1 MASRRQPPT
10 SLTSADAAHLAA
22 WGGWGPDVRDDL
34 QPLFARLR
42 DEAPVHEVTLAD
54 GHPAYLVV
62 GHAAARQALNDPR
75 ISKDMQAAL
84 AGDPGVVA
92 EGLPGRAFSH
102 HMLNVDPPDHTRLR
116 RLVAP
121 AFSVARVAALEAPIQ
136 EIADSLLDDL
146 APLPTRT
153 PAARRALVDG
163 LAWGDLDYAGGGAG
177 ADRSPGREEQPVD
190 LVAGYA
196 RPLPFQVIGELLGVP
211 PADRAALQGWFA
223 TLLSPWSGEPPDEV
237 VEASDSIVAYLD
249 DLVAAKRFRPG
260 DDLVSELV
268 AASVDGDRLTHQELL
283 STLFQLVVAGH
294 DTTTS
299 LIGNAV
305 VALLDHPDQLARLVA
320 EPALVPAAIEEL
332 LRFAAPVPHA
342 TFRYATE
349 DLEIDGVPVPAGH
362 QVLVCLAAANHDPEP
377 FTHPHILDLP
387 ANGPAGGGRARH
399 LAFGHGIHFCLG
411 AGLARLE
418 ARVALATLLARHPA
432 ARLSGP
438 RSELRW
444 AHGDGLVLRGLTHLP
459 VILGAGASSRT

>member
-1 MASRRQPPT
+1 
-10 SLTSADAAHLAA
+10 
-22 WGGWGPDVRDDL
+22 
-34 QPLFARLR
+34 
-42 DEAPVHEVTLAD
+42 
-54 GHPAYLVV
+54 
-62 GHAAARQALNDPR
+62 
-75 ISKDMQAAL
+75 
-84 AGDPGVVA
+84 
-92 EGLPGRAFSH
+92 
-102 HMLNVDPPDHTRLR
+102 
-116 RLVAP
+116 
-121 AFSVARVAALEAPIQ
+121 VAALEAPIQ
-136 EIADSLLDDL
+136 AIADSLLDDL
-146 APLPTRT
+146 AVLPTRT

-163 LAWGDLDYAGGGAG
+163 LAWGDLSDPAAEAAADPARGA
-177 ADRSPGREEQPVD
+177 EQPVD
-190 LVAGYA
+190 LIAGYA

-211 PADRAALQGWFA
+211 ATDRSDLQDWFA
-223 TLLSPWSGEPPDEV
+223 TLLSPWSSPPPDEV
-237 VEASDSIVAYLD
+237 VEASDRIVAYLD

-305 VALLDHPDQLARLVA
+305 AALLDHPDQLRLLA
-320 EPALVPAAIEEL
+320 DDPALVPTAIDEL

-349 DLEIDGVPVPAGH
+349 DLEIDGVPIRAGR
-362 QVLVCLAAANHDPEP
+362 QVLVCLAAANHDPELVDD
-377 FTHPHILDLP
+377 PHTLDLTRP
-387 ANGPAGGGRARH
+387 ARH

-432 ARLSGP
+432 VRLSGP

-459 VILGAGASSRT
+459 VILEPRSPQ